1 MKQFIVEFMGT
12 PGAGKSSICR
22 ALNELNISGL
32 GMTALSSHVGLMAK
46 LFRRTRIDYLVST
59 ASLWTKYRD
68 SPYVKSGTLEMYIDA
83 LCKAETQIHVER
95 MRRKA
100 LVRNLIEHLRIRDG
114 GSGVF
119 VLDEGLAHRGVSAL
133 LSGVPRRIIEQ
144 HYTYMPLAD
153 LYVQVDIDRAIA
165 TARLEQRDGND
176 WRRVKVED
184 FQHAI
189 ERIQQRGR
197 PILRVNGGRS
207 PHETAMTVSREVLAH
222 VNCL

>member
-1 MKQFIVEFMGT
+1 MGL

-22 ALNELNISGL
+22 ALNELTISGSS
-32 GMTALSSHVGLMAK
+32 TIVLSSHLGFMEK
-46 LFRRTRIDYLVST
+46 LFRRSRIDYLVST
-59 ASLWTKYRD
+59 ACLWMKYRD

-83 LCKAETQIHVER
+83 LCKAETQIHGER
-95 MRRKA
+95 MRRKL

-153 LYVQVDIDRAIA
+153 LYVHVQIDRAIA
-165 TARLEQRDGND
+165 TARVEQRDGND

-197 PILRVNGGRS
+197 PILRVSGDRS
-207 PHETAMTVSREVLAH
+207 PHETAMTVYREVLAH